1 MNGNLCQ
8 VVLMN
13 KCYDNPEKESN
24 RVQKSVTT
32 RVGSTMSGLKNVKL
46 SKRVLQRR
54 LENASL

>member
-1 MNGNLCQ
+1 
-8 VVLMN
+8 MN
-13 KCYDNPEKESN
+13 KGYDNPKKKSN